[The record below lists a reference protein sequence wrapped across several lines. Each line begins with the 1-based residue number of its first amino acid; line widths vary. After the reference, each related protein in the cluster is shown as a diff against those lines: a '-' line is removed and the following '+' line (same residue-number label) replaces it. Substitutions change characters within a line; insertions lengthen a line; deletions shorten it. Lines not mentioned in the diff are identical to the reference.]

1 MNQLTPEVRASE
13 DPSLGRDSL
22 LVVVPRLEKGFST
35 QARQIS
41 GAKRL
46 MRGLY
51 RVRANDPLVMKL
63 LDQYPHVSFKRVRDV
78 PRVRE
83 LSPEGASEHTYTIVA
98 YRFANSTPQQK
109 KMAQR
114 LTRRTPSVRLRR
126 GALLF
131 PHLRMKDKNR
141 YYKPSGKVQL
151 FTAKLFVERMDRLGA
166 QVIRFS
172 RLRITGE
179 HSNEIVNAAIDAMV
193 EHELGSVEK
202 RIRQLLTEVEDPSIS
217 SKRIKDRYSELSRRL
232 KVLRASFEIVQDV
245 WHHDTEKSLKRT
257 YNLLLRLRR
266 EVEMRLEEEPNGANE
281 RTASP

>member
-1 MNQLTPEVRASE
+1 MDQLTPEVRASE

-22 LVVVPRLEKGFST
+22 LVVVPRLEKEFSVE
-35 QARQIS
+35 ARQIS

-51 RVRANDPLVMKL
+51 RVRGNDPQVTKL
-63 LDQYPHVSFKRVRDV
+63 LSQYPHVSFRRVRDV

-83 LSPEGASEHTYTIVA
+83 LSPEDSSEHTYTIVA
-98 YRFANSTPQQK
+98 YRFANSTSQQK

-141 YYKPSGKVQL
+141 YYKPNGKIQL
-151 FTAKLFVERMDRLGA
+151 FTAKVFVERMDLLGA

-179 HSNEIVNAAIDAMV
+179 YSNEIVNGAIDAMV

-202 RIRQLLTEVEDPSIS
+202 RIRQLLNAVENPSAS
-217 SKRIKDRYSELSRRL
+217 SKKIKDRYSEISRRL

-266 EVEMRLEEEPNGANE
+266 AVEMRLEEDSNANNGK
-281 RTASP
+281 TALP